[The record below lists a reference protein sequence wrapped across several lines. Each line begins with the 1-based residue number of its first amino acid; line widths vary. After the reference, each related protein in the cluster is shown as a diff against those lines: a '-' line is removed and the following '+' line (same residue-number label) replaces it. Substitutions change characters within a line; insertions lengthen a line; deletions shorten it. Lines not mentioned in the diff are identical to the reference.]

1 MIDEKVLA
9 KLSHDLRTPLAVV
22 HTTTSMLL
30 NPKYQFTA
38 EQMKEHLERVRRNVE
53 LLNSLVG
60 DLSDLVTPRSDA
72 PAEPK
77 PGPG

>member
-22 HTTTSMLL
+22 QTTTSMLL

-38 EQMKEHLERVRRNVE
+38 EQTKEHLERVRRNVD

-60 DLSDLVTPRSDA
+60 DLSDLVNPRTDP
-72 PAEPK
+72 PADTK
-77 PGPG
+77 SGPG